1 MANEELVTKLKE
13 QIIEY
18 LNLIDIKPEDIDNEA
33 PLFGPE
39 SNVNL
44 DSIDAIEL
52 SVLLDREYGIKI
64 TDPKKGRK
72 AMASINS
79 LISYIEENGKG

>member
-1 MANEELVTKLKE
+1 MAKEELILKLKE
-13 QIIEY
+13 QMIEY
-18 LNLIDIKPEDIDNEA
+18 LNLIDIKPEDIDNDA

-44 DSIDAIEL
+44 DSIDAIEI
-52 SVLLDREYGIKI
+52 SVLLDREYGLKI

-72 AMASINS
+72 AMASINA
-79 LISYIEENGKG
+79 LVEYIEENGKG

>member
-39 SNVNL
+39 STVNL

>member
-1 MANEELVTKLKE
+1 MATKELEIKLKE
-13 QIIEY
+13 QLIEY
-18 LNLIDIKPEDIDNEA
+18 LNLIDVTPDDIDNDA

-44 DSIDAIEL
+44 DSIDAIEI

-72 AMASINS
+72 AMASINT
-79 LISYIEENGKG
+79 LLALIEENGKG